1 MSRPQRQKFVFVF
14 IFAVDFVF
22 ELVFVF
28 VFVFVFDFV
37 FVFVIVIGRGGLS
50 CGRAHIVLSDVDT
63 CELLGEPYTV
73 TTHSTPPS
81 PSTPPSHPF
90 PPSCP
95 FPLQCNAVKYVA
107 NTEGDC
113 NGLPAER
120 NEPIFICICVCIS
133 IDICICICIFTCIY
147 ICRGLGDPEA
157 PNKIYF
163 FLQI

>member
-1 MSRPQRQKFVFVF
+1 MEQLDRPRRVELRTSSHCPVLVFVFV
-14 IFAVDFVF
+14 VVVFVF
-22 ELVFVF
+22 VYVFVF

-120 NEPIFICICVCIS
+120 NEPILFVFVFVFLL
-133 IDICICICIFTCIY
+133 IFV
-147 ICRGLGDPEA
+147 
-157 PNKIYF
+157 F
-163 FLQI
+163 VFV